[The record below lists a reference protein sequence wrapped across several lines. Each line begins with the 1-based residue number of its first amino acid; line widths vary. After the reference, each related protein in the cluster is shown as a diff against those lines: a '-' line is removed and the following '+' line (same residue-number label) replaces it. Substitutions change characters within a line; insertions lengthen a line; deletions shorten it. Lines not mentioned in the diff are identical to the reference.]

1 MVVQDSLLELRVFT
15 KQFKDLRR
23 FILPKKK
30 YVVVYFLSHVQL
42 SAVPWAVAC
51 QVPLSIEFS
60 RQEYRSG
67 LLFPSAGDLPD
78 PILTEESSFEEV
90 EADLRKSKEQISNHG
105 FQVAGRQYLIHNLEQ
120 HSDYSCWNI

>member
-42 SAVPWAVAC
+42 SAVPCTVAC

-90 EADLRKSKEQISNHG
+90 EANLRKSKEQISNHG
-105 FQVAGRQYLIHNLEQ
+105 FQVAGRQYLIHSLE
-120 HSDYSCWNI
+120 